1 MDIAARVRP
10 RSSLTGNRPP
20 NGGLSDG
27 SAAPA
32 RRAASCSP
40 QRLHREEHVS
50 GLAASFNG
58 KPYPHVQHIHI
69 AAKGQC
75 PDMSADTSGDG
86 VISTTESGP
95 FYGAIGT
102 TLSTSGDTGP
112 AAGTTLTVAPSGA
125 SFHYQRS
132 FQLDAV
138 WLSVMGRCW

>member
-1 MDIAARVRP
+1 
-10 RSSLTGNRPP
+10 
-20 NGGLSDG
+20 
-27 SAAPA
+27 
-32 RRAASCSP
+32 
-40 QRLHREEHVS
+40 
-50 GLAASFNG
+50 
-58 KPYPHVQHIHI
+58 
-69 AAKGQC
+69 
-75 PDMSADTSGDG
+75 MSADTSGDG